1 MIELGLSA
9 VHQIDIRAV
18 ARPCLEELLREVEES
33 AHLAV
38 LSGTNCLFVDSVES
52 PRALWIGGRTGISLP
67 AHPTAVGKAVLAG
80 LDGVELEALY
90 KNAPLAAVTPRT
102 HTSRTALEAA

>member
-1 MIELGLSA
+1 LIELGLSA

-18 ARPCLEELLREVEES
+18 ARPCLEELLREVEET

-52 PRALWIGGRTGISLP
+52 PRAL
-67 AHPTAVGKAVLAG
+67 
-80 LDGVELEALY
+80 
-90 KNAPLAAVTPRT
+90 
-102 HTSRTALEAA
+102 